1 MIVIDE
7 ILNEWSFRCHDGIV
21 DLNDPKKLSILE
33 EIYTEIGLLEINV
46 NDLERISQEEN
57 ENIPPRFETLY
68 ELVTL
73 LKSQY
78 KLSNDNFKISSSNEL
93 RVLLPKDFS
102 LNRKGF
108 MDDILQNIPDTKF
121 EEGSIGARSSLGN
134 LKYKNIIRLVIKS
147 LDTQGEK
154 SAGKSNEAFIINDL
168 NNLINNQPT
177 NIEIVA
183 DNKSLSFPNIIKAID
198 ASQNDTTKYAKADL
212 QLVSEDGKIYN
223 ISLKQDDAIRWES
236 SITRYRDWFDKFI
249 QKAKNGELGDV
260 GLKEVPGTG
269 GKKFKLWNIK
279 DDKVIGRVIVKG
291 LPEDDIDEII
301 FGSDK
306 SIVVVRT
313 FTPSDIKKEG
323 DKITIR
329 ASKIYE
335 NPEQI
340 RGTNDEP
347 ILGLGNHVRKPL
359 GIELRVFTK
368 WSLYRDEKPIGSNVE
383 INYND
388 IM

>member
-1 MIVIDE
+1 MNVIDK
-7 ILNEWSFRCHDGIV
+7 ILSEWSFRCHDGIV
-21 DLNDPKKLSILE
+21 DLNDPIKLSILE

-46 NDLERISQEEN
+46 DDLERISQEEEQN
-57 ENIPPRFETLY
+57 VPYRFETLY
-68 ELVTL
+68 ELLTL
-73 LKSQY
+73 LKIQY
-78 KLSNDNFKISSSNEL
+78 KLSNDNFKIISANEL

-121 EEGSIGARSSLGN
+121 EEGSIGTRSSLGN
-134 LKYKNIIRLVIKS
+134 LKYKNKVRLVVKS

-183 DNKSLSFPNIIKAID
+183 DNKSLLFSNIVKAID

-212 QLVSEDGKIYN
+212 QLISEDKKVYN

-313 FTPSDIKKEG
+313 FQPSDIKKED
-323 DKITIR
+323 DKIIIR

-388 IM
+388 II

>member
-1 MIVIDE
+1 M
-7 ILNEWSFRCHDGIV
+7 
-21 DLNDPKKLSILE
+21 
-33 EIYTEIGLLEINV
+33 
-46 NDLERISQEEN
+46 
-57 ENIPPRFETLY
+57 
-68 ELVTL
+68 TL

-78 KLSNDNFKISSSNEL
+78 KLSNDNFKIMSANEL
-93 RVLLPKDFS
+93 RVLLPKNFPQ
-102 LNRKGF
+102 NRREF
-108 MDDILQNIPDTKF
+108 MGDVLQNIPDTKF

-134 LKYKNIIRLVIKS
+134 LKFKDKVRLVVKS
-147 LDTQGEK
+147 LDAQGEK

-168 NNLINNQPT
+168 NKLIDGQPT
-177 NIEIVA
+177 DIEIVA
-183 DNKSLSFPNIIKAID
+183 ENKTLNFPNIIQVRD
-198 ASQNDTTKYAKADL
+198 VSQSDTTKYAKADL
-212 QLVSEDGKIYN
+212 QLVDQDGKEYN
-223 ISLKQDDAIRWES
+223 ISLKQDNAIRWES
-236 SITRYRDWFDKFI
+236 SILRYRDWFNKFI
-249 QKAKNGELGDV
+249 QKAKNGELGV
-260 GLKEVPGTG
+260 IGLKEVPGTG
-269 GKKFKLWNIK
+269 GKKYKLWNIK

-291 LPEDDIDEII
+291 LPEEDIDEII

-313 FTPSDIKKEG
+313 FVPSDIKKEG

-347 ILGLGNHVRKPL
+347 ILALGNHIRKPL

-383 INYND
+383 ID
-388 IM
+388 FSDV

>member
-1 MIVIDE
+1 MTVIDK
-7 ILNEWSFRCHDGIV
+7 ILNEWAYRCSDGVVNI
-21 DLNDPKKLSILE
+21 NDPAKLSILE

-46 NDLERISQEEN
+46 DDLERISQEEDKDV
-57 ENIPPRFETLY
+57 PPRFETLY

-78 KLSNDNFKISSSNEL
+78 KLSNDNFKIMSANEL
-93 RVLLPKDFS
+93 RVLLPKNFPQ
-102 LNRKGF
+102 NRREF
-108 MDDILQNIPDTKF
+108 MNDVLQNIPDTKF

-134 LKYKNIIRLVIKS
+134 LKFKDKVRLVVKS
-147 LDTQGEK
+147 LDAQGEK

-168 NNLINNQPT
+168 NKLIDGQPT
-177 NIEIVA
+177 DIEIVA
-183 DNKSLSFPNIIKAID
+183 ENKTLNFPNIIQVKD
-198 ASQNDTTKYAKADL
+198 VSQSDTTKYAKADL
-212 QLVSEDGKIYN
+212 QLVDQDGKEFN
-223 ISLKQDDAIRWES
+223 ISLKQDNAIRWES
-236 SITRYRDWFDKFI
+236 SILRYRDWFNKFI
-249 QKAKNGELGDV
+249 QKAKKGELGV
-260 GLKEVPGTG
+260 IGLKEVPGTG
-269 GKKFKLWNIK
+269 GKKYKLWNIK
-279 DDKVIGRVIVKG
+279 EDKVIGRVIVKG
-291 LPEDDIDEII
+291 LPEEDINEII

-313 FTPSDIKKEG
+313 FQPSDIKKEG

-340 RGTNDEP
+340 RGTSDEP
-347 ILGLGNHVRKPL
+347 ILALGNHIRKPL

-383 INYND
+383 ID
-388 IM
+388 FSDV

>member
-1 MIVIDE
+1 MNVIDK
-7 ILNEWSFRCHDGIV
+7 ILNEWSYRCHDGVV
-21 DLNDPKKLSILE
+21 DINDPIKLSILE

-46 NDLERISQEEN
+46 DDLENISKEEDKD
-57 ENIPPRFETLY
+57 IPSRFETLY

-78 KLSNDNFKISSSNEL
+78 KLSNDNFKISSANEL
-93 RVLLPKDFS
+93 RVLLPKDFPQ
-102 LNRKGF
+102 NRKDF
-108 MDDILQNIPDTKF
+108 MSDVLQNIPNTKF

-134 LKYKNIIRLVIKS
+134 LKFKDKVRLVVKS
-147 LDTQGEK
+147 LDVQGEK

-168 NNLINNQPT
+168 NKLIDGQPT
-177 NIEIVA
+177 DIDIVA
-183 DNKSLSFPNIIKAID
+183 ENKTLSFPNIIEVID
-198 ASQNDTTKYAKADL
+198 ASQSDTTKYAKADL
-212 QLVSEDGKIYN
+212 QLVSEDNKVYN

-236 SITRYRDWFDKFI
+236 SILRYRDWFNKFI
-249 QKAKNGELGDV
+249 QKAKNGELGAV

-269 GKKFKLWNIK
+269 GKKYKLWNIK

-291 LPEDDIDEII
+291 LPEEDIDEII
-301 FGSDK
+301 FGSDN

-313 FTPSDIKKEG
+313 FSPSDIKKEG
-323 DKITIR
+323 DKIIIK

-347 ILGLGNHVRKPL
+347 ILALGNHIRKPL

-383 INYND
+383 IDFND
-388 IM
+388 V

>member
-1 MIVIDE
+1 MTVIDK

-21 DLNDPKKLSILE
+21 DINDPIKLSILE

-46 NDLERISQEEN
+46 DDLENISQEEDK
-57 ENIPPRFETLY
+57 EIPPRFETLY

-78 KLSNDNFKISSSNEL
+78 KLSNDNFKIPSANEL
-93 RVLLPKDFS
+93 RVLLPKNFAQ
-102 LNRKGF
+102 NRKDF
-108 MDDILQNIPDTKF
+108 MSDVLQNIPDTKF

-134 LKYKNIIRLVIKS
+134 LKFKNKVRLVVKS
-147 LDTQGEK
+147 LDVQGEK
-154 SAGKSNEAFIINDL
+154 SAGKSNEAFIIGDL
-168 NNLINNQPT
+168 NKLIDGKPT
-177 NIEIVA
+177 DINIVA
-183 DNKSLSFPNIIKAID
+183 ENKTLSFPNIIKVID
-198 ASQNDTTKYAKADL
+198 ASQSDTTKYAKADL
-212 QLVSEDGKIYN
+212 QLISEDNKVYN

-249 QKAKNGELGDV
+249 QKAKNGELGSV

-291 LPEDDIDEII
+291 LPEEDIDEII

-313 FTPSDIKKEG
+313 FQPSDIKKEG
-323 DKITIR
+323 DKIIIK

-347 ILGLGNHVRKPL
+347 ILALGNHVRKPL

-388 IM
+388 IK

>member
-1 MIVIDE
+1 MTVIDK
-7 ILNEWSFRCHDGIV
+7 ILLEWSFRCHDGIV
-21 DLNDPKKLSILE
+21 DINDPIKLSILE

-46 NDLERISQEEN
+46 DDLENISQEEDK
-57 ENIPPRFETLY
+57 EIPPRFETLY

-73 LKSQY
+73 LKTQY
-78 KLSNDNFKISSSNEL
+78 KLSNDNFKIPSANEL
-93 RVLLPKDFS
+93 RVLLPKDFPQ
-102 LNRKGF
+102 NRKEF
-108 MDDILQNIPDTKF
+108 MDDVLKNIPDTKF
-121 EEGSIGARSSLGN
+121 EEGSIGTRSSLGN
-134 LKYKNIIRLVIKS
+134 LKFKNKVRLVVKS
-147 LDTQGEK
+147 LDVQGEK

-168 NNLINNQPT
+168 NKLIDGQPT
-177 NIEIVA
+177 DIDIVA
-183 DNKSLSFPNIIKAID
+183 ENKTLSFPNIIKVID
-198 ASQNDTTKYAKADL
+198 ASQSDTTKYAKADL
-212 QLVSEDGKIYN
+212 QLISEDNKVYN

-236 SITRYRDWFDKFI
+236 SILRYRDWFNKFI
-249 QKAKNGELGDV
+249 QKAKNGELGAV

-269 GKKFKLWNIK
+269 GKKYKLWNIK

-301 FGSDK
+301 FGSDN

-313 FTPSDIKKEG
+313 FQPSDIKKEG
-323 DKITIR
+323 DKIIIR

-347 ILGLGNHVRKPL
+347 ILALGNHVRKPL

-383 INYND
+383 INFSD
-388 IM
+388 V

>member
-1 MIVIDE
+1 MTVIDK
-7 ILNEWSFRCHDGIV
+7 ILNEWSYRCHDGIV
-21 DLNDPKKLSILE
+21 DLNDPIKLSILE
-33 EIYTEIGLLEINV
+33 EIYTEVGLLEINV
-46 NDLERISQEEN
+46 DDLERISQEEDK
-57 ENIPPRFETLY
+57 EIPPRFETLY

-78 KLSNDNFKISSSNEL
+78 KLSNDNFKISSANEL
-93 RVLLPKDFS
+93 RILLPKDFPQ
-102 LNRKGF
+102 NRKEF
-108 MDDILQNIPDTKF
+108 MSDVLQNIPNTKF

-134 LKYKNIIRLVIKS
+134 LKFKDKVRLVVKS
-147 LDTQGEK
+147 LDVQGEK

-168 NNLINNQPT
+168 NKLIDGQPT
-177 NIEIVA
+177 DINIVA
-183 DNKSLSFPNIIKAID
+183 ENKTLSFPNIIEVID
-198 ASQNDTTKYAKADL
+198 ASQSDTTKYAKADL
-212 QLVSEDGKIYN
+212 QLISKDNVYN

-236 SITRYRDWFDKFI
+236 SILRYRDWFNKFI
-249 QKAKNGELGDV
+249 QKAKNGELGSI

-269 GKKFKLWNIK
+269 GKKYKLWNTK

-291 LPEDDIDEII
+291 LPEEDIDEII

-313 FTPSDIKKEG
+313 FQPSDIKKEG

-347 ILGLGNHVRKPL
+347 ILALGNHIRKPL

-383 INYND
+383 IDFND
-388 IM
+388 V

>member
-291 LPEDDIDEII
+291 LPEEDIDEII

>member
-1 MIVIDE
+1 MNVIDK
-7 ILNEWSFRCHDGIV
+7 ILNEWSYRCHDGVV
-21 DLNDPKKLSILE
+21 DINDPIKLSILE

-46 NDLERISQEEN
+46 DDLENISKEEDKD
-57 ENIPPRFETLY
+57 IPSRFETLY

-78 KLSNDNFKISSSNEL
+78 KLSNDNFKISSANEL

-102 LNRKGF
+102 QNRKDF
-108 MDDILQNIPDTKF
+108 MSDVLQNIPNTKF

-134 LKYKNIIRLVIKS
+134 LKFKDKVRLVVKS
-147 LDTQGEK
+147 LDVQGEK

-168 NNLINNQPT
+168 NKLIDGQPT
-177 NIEIVA
+177 DIDIVA
-183 DNKSLSFPNIIKAID
+183 ENKTLSFPNIIEVID
-198 ASQNDTTKYAKADL
+198 ASQSDTTKYAKADL
-212 QLVSEDGKIYN
+212 QLVSEDNKVYN

-236 SITRYRDWFDKFI
+236 SILRYRDWFNKFI
-249 QKAKNGELGDV
+249 QKAKNGELGAV

-269 GKKFKLWNIK
+269 GKKYKLWNIK

-291 LPEDDIDEII
+291 LPEEDIDEII
-301 FGSDK
+301 FGSDN

-313 FTPSDIKKEG
+313 FQPSDIKKEG
-323 DKITIR
+323 DKIIIK

-347 ILGLGNHVRKPL
+347 ILALGNHIRKPL

-383 INYND
+383 IDFND
-388 IM
+388 V

>member
-1 MIVIDE
+1 MTVIDK

-21 DLNDPKKLSILE
+21 DINDPIKLSILE

-46 NDLERISQEEN
+46 DDLENISQEEDK
-57 ENIPPRFETLY
+57 EIPPRFETLY

-78 KLSNDNFKISSSNEL
+78 KLSNDNFKIPSANEL
-93 RVLLPKDFS
+93 RVLLPKNFAQ
-102 LNRKGF
+102 NRKDF
-108 MDDILQNIPDTKF
+108 MSDVLQNIPDTKF

-134 LKYKNIIRLVIKS
+134 LKFKNKVRLVVKS
-147 LDTQGEK
+147 LDVQGEK
-154 SAGKSNEAFIINDL
+154 SAGKSNEAFVIGDL
-168 NNLINNQPT
+168 NKLIDGKPT
-177 NIEIVA
+177 DINIVA
-183 DNKSLSFPNIIKAID
+183 ENKTLSFPNIIKVID
-198 ASQNDTTKYAKADL
+198 ASQSDTTKYAKADL
-212 QLVSEDGKIYN
+212 QLISEDNKVYN

-249 QKAKNGELGDV
+249 QKAKNGELGSV

-291 LPEDDIDEII
+291 LPEEDIDEII

-313 FTPSDIKKEG
+313 FQPSDIKKEG
-323 DKITIR
+323 DKIIIK

-347 ILGLGNHVRKPL
+347 ILALGNHVRKPL

-388 IM
+388 IK

>member
-1 MIVIDE
+1 MTVIDN

-21 DLNDPKKLSILE
+21 DLNDPIKLSILE

-46 NDLERISQEEN
+46 DDLERISQEED
-57 ENIPPRFETLY
+57 ENVPSRFETLY

-78 KLSNDNFKISSSNEL
+78 KLSNDNFKILSANEL

-134 LKYKNIIRLVIKS
+134 LKYKNKTRLVIKS

-183 DNKSLSFPNIIKAID
+183 DNKSLSFPNIVKAID

-212 QLVSEDGKIYN
+212 QLVSEDGKTYN

-249 QKAKNGELGDV
+249 QKAKNGELGII
-260 GLKEVPGTG
+260 GLKEVPGTN
-269 GKKFKLWNIK
+269 GKKFKLW
-279 DDKVIGRVIVKG
+279 
-291 LPEDDIDEII
+291 IDS
-301 FGSDK
+301 FM
-306 SIVVVRT
+306 
-313 FTPSDIKKEG
+313 
-323 DKITIR
+323 
-329 ASKIYE
+329 
-335 NPEQI
+335 
-340 RGTNDEP
+340 
-347 ILGLGNHVRKPL
+347 H
-359 GIELRVFTK
+359 
-368 WSLYRDEKPIGSNVE
+368 
-383 INYND
+383 
-388 IM
+388 

>member
-1 MIVIDE
+1 MNVIDK
-7 ILNEWSFRCHDGIV
+7 ILLEWSYRCHDGIV
-21 DLNDPKKLSILE
+21 DVNDPVKLSILE
-33 EIYTEIGLLEINV
+33 EIYTEIGLLEV
-46 NDLERISQEEN
+46 KVDDLERISQEED

-68 ELVTL
+68 ELITL

-78 KLSNDNFKISSSNEL
+78 KLSNNNFKISSSNEL
-93 RVLLPKDFS
+93 RVLLPKDFPQ
-102 LNRKGF
+102 NRKGF

-121 EEGSIGARSSLGN
+121 EEGSIGTRSSLGN
-134 LKYKNIIRLVIKS
+134 LKFKNKVRLVIKS
-147 LDTQGEK
+147 LDIQGEK

-168 NNLINNQPT
+168 NKLIDGQPT
-177 NIEIVA
+177 DIDIVA
-183 DNKSLSFPNIIKAID
+183 NNKSLSFPNIIKVID

-212 QLVSEDGKIYN
+212 QLVSEDNKVYN

-236 SITRYRDWFDKFI
+236 SILRYRDWFNKFI
-249 QKAKNGELGDV
+249 QKAKDGKLGNI

-291 LPEDDIDEII
+291 LPEEDIDEII
-301 FGSDK
+301 FGSDN

-313 FTPSDIKKEG
+313 FSPSDIKKEG
-323 DKITIR
+323 DKIIIK

-340 RGTNDEP
+340 RGSNDEP
-347 ILGLGNHVRKPL
+347 ILALGNHIRKPL

-383 INYND
+383 INFND
-388 IM
+388 I

>member
-1 MIVIDE
+1 MNVIDK
-7 ILNEWSFRCHDGIV
+7 ILLEWSYRCHDGIV
-21 DLNDPKKLSILE
+21 DVNDPVKLSILE
-33 EIYTEIGLLEINV
+33 EIYTEIGLLEV
-46 NDLERISQEEN
+46 KVDDLERISQEED

-68 ELVTL
+68 ELITL

-78 KLSNDNFKISSSNEL
+78 KLSNNNFKISSSNEL
-93 RVLLPKDFS
+93 RVLLPKDFPQ
-102 LNRKGF
+102 NRKGF

-121 EEGSIGARSSLGN
+121 EEGSIGTRSSLGN
-134 LKYKNIIRLVIKS
+134 LKFKNKVRLVIKS
-147 LDTQGEK
+147 LDIQGEK

-168 NNLINNQPT
+168 NKLIDGQPT
-177 NIEIVA
+177 DIDIVA
-183 DNKSLSFPNIIKAID
+183 DNKSLSFPNIIKVID

-212 QLVSEDGKIYN
+212 QLVSEDNKVYN

-236 SITRYRDWFDKFI
+236 SILRYRDWFNKFI
-249 QKAKNGELGDV
+249 QKAKDGKLGNI
-260 GLKEVPGTG
+260 GFKEVPGTG

-291 LPEDDIDEII
+291 LPEEDIDEII
-301 FGSDK
+301 FGSDN

-313 FTPSDIKKEG
+313 FSPSDIKKEG
-323 DKITIR
+323 DKIIIK

-340 RGTNDEP
+340 RGSNDEP
-347 ILGLGNHVRKPL
+347 ILALGNHIRKPL

-383 INYND
+383 INFND
-388 IM
+388 I

>member
-1 MIVIDE
+1 MTVTDK
-7 ILNEWSFRCHDGIV
+7 ILNEWSYRCHDGVV
-21 DLNDPKKLSILE
+21 DINDPIKLSILE

-46 NDLERISQEEN
+46 DDLENISKEEDKD
-57 ENIPPRFETLY
+57 IPSRFETLY

-78 KLSNDNFKISSSNEL
+78 KLSNDNFKISSANEL
-93 RVLLPKDFS
+93 RVLLPKDFPQ
-102 LNRKGF
+102 NRKDF
-108 MDDILQNIPDTKF
+108 MSDVLQNIPNTKF

-134 LKYKNIIRLVIKS
+134 LKFKDKVRLVVKS
-147 LDTQGEK
+147 LDVQGEK

-168 NNLINNQPT
+168 NKLIDGQPT
-177 NIEIVA
+177 DIDIVA
-183 DNKSLSFPNIIKAID
+183 ENKTLSFPNIIEVID
-198 ASQNDTTKYAKADL
+198 ASQSDTTKYAKADL
-212 QLVSEDGKIYN
+212 QLVSEDNKVYN

-236 SITRYRDWFDKFI
+236 SILRYRDWFNKFI
-249 QKAKNGELGDV
+249 QKAKNGELGAV

-269 GKKFKLWNIK
+269 GKKYKLWNIK

-291 LPEDDIDEII
+291 LPEEDIDEII
-301 FGSDK
+301 FGSDN

-313 FTPSDIKKEG
+313 FQPSDIKKEG
-323 DKITIR
+323 DKIIIK

-347 ILGLGNHVRKPL
+347 ILALGNHIRKPL

-383 INYND
+383 IDFND
-388 IM
+388 V

>member
-1 MIVIDE
+1 MTVTDK

-21 DLNDPKKLSILE
+21 DLNDPIKLSILE

-46 NDLERISQEEN
+46 DDLENISKEEDKD
-57 ENIPPRFETLY
+57 IPSRFETLY

-78 KLSNDNFKISSSNEL
+78 KLSNDNFKISSANEL

-102 LNRKGF
+102 QNRKDF
-108 MDDILQNIPDTKF
+108 MSDVLQNIPNTKF

-134 LKYKNIIRLVIKS
+134 LKFKDKVRLVVKS
-147 LDTQGEK
+147 LDVQGEK

-168 NNLINNQPT
+168 NKLIDGQPT
-177 NIEIVA
+177 DIDIVA
-183 DNKSLSFPNIIKAID
+183 ENKTLSFPNIIEVID
-198 ASQNDTTKYAKADL
+198 ASQSDTTKYAKADL
-212 QLVSEDGKIYN
+212 QLVSEDNKVYN

-236 SITRYRDWFDKFI
+236 SILRYRDWFNKFI
-249 QKAKNGELGDV
+249 QKAKNGELGAV

-269 GKKFKLWNIK
+269 GKKYKLWNIK

-291 LPEDDIDEII
+291 LPEEDIDEII
-301 FGSDK
+301 FGSDN

-313 FTPSDIKKEG
+313 FSPSDIKKEG
-323 DKITIR
+323 DKIIIK

-347 ILGLGNHVRKPL
+347 ILALGNHIRKPL

-383 INYND
+383 IDFND
-388 IM
+388 V

>member
-1 MIVIDE
+1 MTVIDK
-7 ILNEWSFRCHDGIV
+7 ILNEWSYRCHDGIV
-21 DLNDPKKLSILE
+21 DLNDPIKLSILE
-33 EIYTEIGLLEINV
+33 EIYTEVGLLEINV
-46 NDLERISQEEN
+46 DDLERISQEEDK
-57 ENIPPRFETLY
+57 EIPPRFETLY

-78 KLSNDNFKISSSNEL
+78 KLSNDNFKISSANEL
-93 RVLLPKDFS
+93 RILLPKDFPQ
-102 LNRKGF
+102 NRKEF
-108 MDDILQNIPDTKF
+108 MSDVLQNIPNTKF

-134 LKYKNIIRLVIKS
+134 LKFKDKVRLVVKS
-147 LDTQGEK
+147 LDVQGEK

-168 NNLINNQPT
+168 NKLIDGQPT
-177 NIEIVA
+177 DINIVA
-183 DNKSLSFPNIIKAID
+183 ENKTLSFPNIIEVID
-198 ASQNDTTKYAKADL
+198 ASQSDTTKYAKADL
-212 QLVSEDGKIYN
+212 QLISKDNVYN

-236 SITRYRDWFDKFI
+236 SILRYRDWFNKFI
-249 QKAKNGELGDV
+249 QKAKNGELGNI

-269 GKKFKLWNIK
+269 GKKYKLWNTK

-313 FTPSDIKKEG
+313 FQPSDIKKEG

-347 ILGLGNHVRKPL
+347 ILALGNHIRKPL

-383 INYND
+383 IDFND
-388 IM
+388 V

>member
-1 MIVIDE
+1 MTVIDN

-21 DLNDPKKLSILE
+21 DLNDPIKLSILE

-46 NDLERISQEEN
+46 DDLERISQEEEQN
-57 ENIPPRFETLY
+57 VPSRFETLY

-78 KLSNDNFKISSSNEL
+78 KLSNDNFKIISANEL

-121 EEGSIGARSSLGN
+121 EEGSIGTRSSLGN
-134 LKYKNIIRLVIKS
+134 LKYKNKVRLVVKS

-183 DNKSLSFPNIIKAID
+183 DNKSLLFPNIVKAID

-212 QLVSEDGKIYN
+212 QLISEDKKVYN

-313 FTPSDIKKEG
+313 FQPSDIKKEG
-323 DKITIR
+323 DKITIK

-388 IM
+388 II

>member
-1 MIVIDE
+1 MNVIDN

-21 DLNDPKKLSILE
+21 DLNDPVKLSILE

-46 NDLERISQEEN
+46 DDLERISQEED
-57 ENIPPRFETLY
+57 ENIPSRFETLY

-78 KLSNDNFKISSSNEL
+78 KLSNDNFKISSANEL

-134 LKYKNIIRLVIKS
+134 LKFKNKVRLVVKS
-147 LDTQGEK
+147 LDVQGEK
-154 SAGKSNEAFIINDL
+154 SAGKSNEAFIISDL
-168 NNLINNQPT
+168 NKLIDNQPT
-177 NIEIVA
+177 DINIVA
-183 DNKSLSFPNIIKAID
+183 ENKTLYFPNIIKVID

-212 QLVSEDGKIYN
+212 QLVGEDDKVYN

-306 SIVVVRT
+306 SIVVIRT
-313 FTPSDIKKEG
+313 FSPSDIKKEG
-323 DKITIR
+323 DKIIIK

-347 ILGLGNHVRKPL
+347 ILALGNHVRKPL

-388 IM
+388 IK

>member
-1 MIVIDE
+1 MTVIDK
-7 ILNEWSFRCHDGIV
+7 ILLEWSFRCHDGIV
-21 DLNDPKKLSILE
+21 DINDPIKLSILE

-46 NDLERISQEEN
+46 DDLENISQEEDK
-57 ENIPPRFETLY
+57 EIPPRFETLY

-73 LKSQY
+73 LKTQY
-78 KLSNDNFKISSSNEL
+78 KLSNDNFKIPSANEL
-93 RVLLPKDFS
+93 RVLLPKDFPQ
-102 LNRKGF
+102 NRKEF
-108 MDDILQNIPDTKF
+108 MDDVLKNIPDTKF
-121 EEGSIGARSSLGN
+121 EEGSIGTRSSLGN
-134 LKYKNIIRLVIKS
+134 LKFKNKVRLVVKS
-147 LDTQGEK
+147 LDVQGEK

-168 NNLINNQPT
+168 NKLIDGQPT
-177 NIEIVA
+177 DIDIVA
-183 DNKSLSFPNIIKAID
+183 ENKTLSFPNIIKVID
-198 ASQNDTTKYAKADL
+198 ASQSDTTKYAKADL
-212 QLVSEDGKIYN
+212 QLVSEDNKVYN

-236 SITRYRDWFDKFI
+236 SILRYRDWFNKFI

-269 GKKFKLWNIK
+269 GKKYKLWNIK

-301 FGSDK
+301 FGSDN

-313 FTPSDIKKEG
+313 FQPSDIKKEG
-323 DKITIR
+323 DKIIIR

-347 ILGLGNHVRKPL
+347 ILALGNHIRKPL

-383 INYND
+383 INFSD
-388 IM
+388 V

>member
-1 MIVIDE
+1 MNVIDK
-7 ILNEWSFRCHDGIV
+7 ILNEWSYRCHDGVV
-21 DLNDPKKLSILE
+21 DINDPIKLSILE

-46 NDLERISQEEN
+46 DDLENISKEEDKD
-57 ENIPPRFETLY
+57 IPSRFETLY

-78 KLSNDNFKISSSNEL
+78 KLSNDNFKISSANEL

-102 LNRKGF
+102 QNRKDF
-108 MDDILQNIPDTKF
+108 MSDVLQNIPNTKF

-134 LKYKNIIRLVIKS
+134 LKFKDKVRLVVKS
-147 LDTQGEK
+147 LDVQGEK

-168 NNLINNQPT
+168 NKLIDGQPT
-177 NIEIVA
+177 DIDIVA
-183 DNKSLSFPNIIKAID
+183 ENKTLSFPNIIEVID
-198 ASQNDTTKYAKADL
+198 ASQSDTTKYAKADL
-212 QLVSEDGKIYN
+212 QLVSEDNKVYN

-236 SITRYRDWFDKFI
+236 SILRYRDWFNKFI
-249 QKAKNGELGDV
+249 QKAKNGELGAV

-269 GKKFKLWNIK
+269 GKKYKLWNIK

-291 LPEDDIDEII
+291 LPEEDIDEII
-301 FGSDK
+301 FGSDN

-313 FTPSDIKKEG
+313 FSPSDIKKEG
-323 DKITIR
+323 DKIIIK

-347 ILGLGNHVRKPL
+347 ILALGNHIRKPL

-383 INYND
+383 IDFND
-388 IM
+388 V

>member
-1 MIVIDE
+1 MTVIDK
-7 ILNEWSFRCHDGIV
+7 ILNEWAYRCSDGVV
-21 DLNDPKKLSILE
+21 DINDPVKLSILE

-46 NDLERISQEEN
+46 DDLERISQEEDKDV
-57 ENIPPRFETLY
+57 PPRFETLY

-78 KLSNDNFKISSSNEL
+78 KLSNDNFKIISSNEL
-93 RVLLPKDFS
+93 RVLLPKDFPQ
-102 LNRKGF
+102 NRREF
-108 MDDILQNIPDTKF
+108 MSDVLQNIPDTKF

-134 LKYKNIIRLVIKS
+134 LKFKNKVRLVIKS
-147 LDTQGEK
+147 LDAQGEK
-154 SAGKSNEAFIINDL
+154 SAGKPNEAFIISDL
-168 NNLINNQPT
+168 NKLIDGQPT
-177 NIEIVA
+177 DIEIVA
-183 DNKSLSFPNIIKAID
+183 ENKTLTFPNIIQVKD
-198 ASQNDTTKYAKADL
+198 VSQSDTTKYAKADL
-212 QLVSEDGKIYN
+212 QLVSQDGKEYN
-223 ISLKQDDAIRWES
+223 ISLKQDNAIRWES
-236 SITRYRDWFDKFI
+236 SILRYRGWFNKFI
-249 QKAKNGELGDV
+249 QKAKNEELGV
-260 GLKEVPGTG
+260 IGLKEVPGTG

-279 DDKVIGRVIVKG
+279 EDKVIGRVIVKG
-291 LPEDDIDEII
+291 LPEEDIDEII

-313 FTPSDIKKEG
+313 FVPSDIKKEG

-340 RGTNDEP
+340 RGTSDEP
-347 ILGLGNHVRKPL
+347 ILALGNHIRKPL

-383 INYND
+383 ID
-388 IM
+388 FSDV

>member
-1 MIVIDE
+1 MTVTDK

-21 DLNDPKKLSILE
+21 DLNDPIKLSILE

-46 NDLERISQEEN
+46 DDLENISKEEDKD
-57 ENIPPRFETLY
+57 IPSRFETLY

-78 KLSNDNFKISSSNEL
+78 KLSNDNFKISSANEL

-102 LNRKGF
+102 QNRKDF
-108 MDDILQNIPDTKF
+108 MSDVLQNIPNTKF

-134 LKYKNIIRLVIKS
+134 LKFKDKVRLVVKS
-147 LDTQGEK
+147 LDVQGEK

-168 NNLINNQPT
+168 NKLIDGQPT
-177 NIEIVA
+177 DIDIVA
-183 DNKSLSFPNIIKAID
+183 ENKTLSFPNIIEVID
-198 ASQNDTTKYAKADL
+198 ASQSDTTKYAKADL
-212 QLVSEDGKIYN
+212 QLVSEDNKVYN

-236 SITRYRDWFDKFI
+236 SILRYRDWFNKFI
-249 QKAKNGELGDV
+249 QKAKNGELGAV

-269 GKKFKLWNIK
+269 GKKYKLWNIK

-291 LPEDDIDEII
+291 LPEEDIDEII
-301 FGSDK
+301 FGSDN

-313 FTPSDIKKEG
+313 FQPSDIKKEG
-323 DKITIR
+323 DKIIIK

-347 ILGLGNHVRKPL
+347 ILALGNHIRKPL

-383 INYND
+383 IDFND
-388 IM
+388 V

>member
-1 MIVIDE
+1 MTVIDK
-7 ILNEWSFRCHDGIV
+7 ILLEWSYRCHDGIV
-21 DLNDPKKLSILE
+21 DINDPIKLSILE
-33 EIYTEIGLLEINV
+33 EIYTEVGLLEINV
-46 NDLERISQEEN
+46 DDLERISQEEDK
-57 ENIPPRFETLY
+57 EVPSRFETLY

-78 KLSNDNFKISSSNEL
+78 KLSNDNFKISSANEL
-93 RVLLPKDFS
+93 RILLPKDFPQ
-102 LNRKGF
+102 NRKEF
-108 MDDILQNIPDTKF
+108 MSDVLQNIPDTKF

-134 LKYKNIIRLVIKS
+134 LKFKDKVRLVVKS
-147 LDTQGEK
+147 LDVQGEK

-168 NNLINNQPT
+168 NKLIDGQPT
-177 NIEIVA
+177 DIDIVA
-183 DNKSLSFPNIIKAID
+183 ENKTLSFPNIIEVID
-198 ASQNDTTKYAKADL
+198 ASQSDTTKYAKADL
-212 QLVSEDGKIYN
+212 QLVSEDNKVYN

-236 SITRYRDWFDKFI
+236 SILRYRDWFNKFI
-249 QKAKNGELGDV
+249 QKAKNGELGAV

-269 GKKFKLWNIK
+269 GKKYKLWNIK

-301 FGSDK
+301 FGSDN

-313 FTPSDIKKEG
+313 FQPSDIKKEG
-323 DKITIR
+323 DKIIIK

-347 ILGLGNHVRKPL
+347 ILALGNHVRKPL

-383 INYND
+383 IDFND
-388 IM
+388 V

>member
-1 MIVIDE
+1 MNVIDK
-7 ILNEWSFRCHDGIV
+7 ILNEWSYRCHDGVV
-21 DLNDPKKLSILE
+21 DINDPIKLSILE

-46 NDLERISQEEN
+46 DDLENISKEEDKD
-57 ENIPPRFETLY
+57 IPSRFETLY

-78 KLSNDNFKISSSNEL
+78 KLSNDNFKISSANEL
-93 RVLLPKDFS
+93 RVLLPKDFPQ
-102 LNRKGF
+102 NRKDF
-108 MDDILQNIPDTKF
+108 MSDVLQNIPNTKF

-134 LKYKNIIRLVIKS
+134 LKYKDKVRLVIKS

-154 SAGKSNEAFIINDL
+154 SAGKSNEAFIITDL
-168 NNLINNQPT
+168 NKLIDNQPT
-177 NIEIVA
+177 DIEIVA
-183 DNKSLSFPNIIKAID
+183 ENKSLSFPNIIEVID
-198 ASQNDTTKYAKADL
+198 ASQSDTTKYAKADL
-212 QLVSEDGKIYN
+212 QLVSEDNKVYN

-236 SITRYRDWFDKFI
+236 SILRYRDWFNKFI
-249 QKAKNGELGDV
+249 QKAKNGELGAV

-269 GKKFKLWNIK
+269 GKKYKLWNIK

-291 LPEDDIDEII
+291 LPEEDIDEII
-301 FGSDK
+301 FGSDN

-313 FTPSDIKKEG
+313 FSPSDIKKEG
-323 DKITIR
+323 DKIIIK

-347 ILGLGNHVRKPL
+347 ILALGNHIRKPL

-383 INYND
+383 IDFND
-388 IM
+388 V

>member
-1 MIVIDE
+1 MNVIDK
-7 ILNEWSFRCHDGIV
+7 ILLEWSYRCHDGIV
-21 DLNDPKKLSILE
+21 DVNDPVKLSILE
-33 EIYTEIGLLEINV
+33 EIYTEIGLLEV
-46 NDLERISQEEN
+46 KVDDLERISQEED

-68 ELVTL
+68 ELITL

-78 KLSNDNFKISSSNEL
+78 KLSNNNFKISSSNEL
-93 RVLLPKDFS
+93 RVLLPKDFPQ
-102 LNRKGF
+102 NRKGF

-121 EEGSIGARSSLGN
+121 EEGSIGTRSSLGN
-134 LKYKNIIRLVIKS
+134 LKFKNKVRLVIKS
-147 LDTQGEK
+147 LDIQGEK

-168 NNLINNQPT
+168 NKLIDGQPT
-177 NIEIVA
+177 DIDIVA
-183 DNKSLSFPNIIKAID
+183 DNKSLSFPNIIKVID

-212 QLVSEDGKIYN
+212 QLVSEDNKVYN

-236 SITRYRDWFDKFI
+236 SILRYRDWFNKFI
-249 QKAKNGELGDV
+249 QKAKDGKLGNI

-291 LPEDDIDEII
+291 LPEEDIDEII
-301 FGSDK
+301 FGSDN

-313 FTPSDIKKEG
+313 FSPSDIKKEG
-323 DKITIR
+323 DKIIIK

-340 RGTNDEP
+340 RGSNDEP
-347 ILGLGNHVRKPL
+347 ILALGNHIRKPL

-383 INYND
+383 INFND
-388 IM
+388 I